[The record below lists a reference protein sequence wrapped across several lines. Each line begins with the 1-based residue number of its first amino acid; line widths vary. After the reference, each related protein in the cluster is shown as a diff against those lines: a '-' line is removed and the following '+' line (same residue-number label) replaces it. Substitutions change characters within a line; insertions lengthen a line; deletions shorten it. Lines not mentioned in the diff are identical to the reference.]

1 VRPTAAHLS
10 LRNALSLR
18 AVRIGLLACA
28 YFAAARI
35 GLSFA
40 DYHESATLV
49 WGASGLSLAA
59 LILFGL
65 RLWPGVFVGAA
76 AVNFLITDIE
86 GGAAVLVGVGNTL
99 EAVIGA
105 ALLRRV
111 GFRPTLERVQDV
123 VALLGIGALG
133 TTIVS
138 ASVGVAALWLSG
150 SLGSAEPAIVWTIWW
165 LGDAGGVIIVAPVLF
180 MAANGTPPWRDLAG
194 SFEFWSALA
203 LIVALTS
210 WSMSGTV
217 PEPWAL
223 VTMFTPFPLVVWAG
237 TRLGSRGAVISS
249 VAITAIATVATARG
263 VAPACNVQR
272 HEQHQPAD
280 EENCRRQD
288 REAVVAAGCLSV
300 LFLLRRHRGNPSD
313 FRSALFHGGNFITR
327 CDTQKLG
334 MLLAE
339 SRAGS

>member
-249 VAITAIATVATARG
+249 VAIR
-263 VAPACNVQR
+263 PSR
-272 HEQHQPAD
+272 PSPP
-280 EENCRRQD
+280 R
-288 REAVVAAGCLSV
+288 AAS
-300 LFLLRRHRGNPSD
+300 RPS
-313 FRSALFHGGNFITR
+313 R
-327 CDTQKLG
+327 
-334 MLLAE
+334 
-339 SRAGS
+339 SRARWRTCCCSGPTPSPSAPRR